1 MLNIS
6 IMLFSARL
14 PFVLSKY
21 KIFKVLKGYKSLWD
35 LKALRQPRQKV
46 WSKIL
51 TAYLF
56 IVISIYTSYDHA
68 VKMFSNLYI

>member
-6 IMLFSARL
+6 IMFFSARL

-21 KIFKVLKGYKSLWD
+21 KILKVLKGYKSLWD
-35 LKALRQPRQKV
+35 LKALRQPKPRP
-46 WSKIL
+46 IF
-51 TAYLF
+51 F

-68 VKMFSNLYI
+68 VKIF